1 MVSLATKTKEMN
13 ARVIQPQELRL
24 LLEPTRWK
32 ILQALATAPNYASAV
47 ARELNLNEQLVHYHF
62 NQLKKSGVISVIRTE
77 EKRGAL
83 TRYFGIKDSA
93 FAVLLREQWSAKG
106 EARPQIL
113 KGFYPDGSFD
123 GKIVVGSPDPHGPF
137 QARARD
143 GFYSADLA
151 LYLGSLSTGAKPSVR
166 LDTEVRE
173 DELKGNVVL
182 VGGPIVNLV
191 TARINDSL
199 PLRIVSGERHSVYS
213 EKTKQHYYENSGF
226 VLRTENPWGK
236 GELLIVAGKSIA
248 GTKAAILSI
257 VQSAPL
263 LNGKNVVKGV
273 DLDGDGV
280 VDAAEIIE

>member
-1 MVSLATKTKEMN
+1 MVSLSTKTREMA
-13 ARVIQPQELRL
+13 ARVLQPQDLRL

-32 ILQALATAPNYASAV
+32 ILHSLVATPNYASAV

-62 NQLKKSGVISVIRTE
+62 NQLRKSGVISVVRTE
-77 EKRGAL
+77 ERRGAL

-93 FAVLLREQWSAKG
+93 FAVLLTESWSPIGKAI
-106 EARPQIL
+106 PSVL
-113 KGFYPDGSFD
+113 DGFYKDGELD
-123 GKIVVGSPDPHGPF
+123 TKIIVGSPDSHGPH

-151 LYLGSLSTGAKPSVR
+151 LYLGSLSSSAKPSVR
-166 LDTEVRE
+166 LDTEVRD
-173 DELKGNVVL
+173 DELKGNVIL
-182 VGGPIVNLV
+182 VGGPIVNLI

-199 PLRIVSGERHSVYS
+199 PIRITTGERHSVYS
-213 EKTKQHYYENSGF
+213 TKTKKHYYEKSGF
-226 VLRTENPWGK
+226 VLRAENPWGK
-236 GELLIVAGKSIA
+236 GELLIVAGKSIS

-280 VDAAEIIE
+280 VDAAEILE